1 MDISIKKT
9 PTSLDTYIK
18 NIETHKQQNNAVGQT
33 TTPADSEGDT
43 VALSD
48 QAKQIQEVRKLLE
61 SMPEIREDVVAQIR
75 HQIETGTYRIDA
87 GKIAAA
93 MLIEAISNEDI

>member
-1 MDISIKKT
+1 
-9 PTSLDTYIK
+9 
-18 NIETHKQQNNAVGQT
+18 
-33 TTPADSEGDT
+33 
-43 VALSD
+43 
-48 QAKQIQEVRKLLE
+48 
-61 SMPEIREDVVAQIR
+61 VVAQIR